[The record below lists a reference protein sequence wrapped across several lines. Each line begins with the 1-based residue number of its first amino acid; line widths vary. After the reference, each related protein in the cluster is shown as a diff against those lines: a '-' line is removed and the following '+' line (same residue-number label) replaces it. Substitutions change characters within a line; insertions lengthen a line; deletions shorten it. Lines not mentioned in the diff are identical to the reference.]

1 MKINGLRWLMIAL
14 VFLAT
19 VINYI
24 DRQTVSVLKTSI
36 SQDLGLS
43 NADYAAVQ
51 NSFLLFYGISQIIS
65 GRIYDVI
72 GTRRGFVFSIV
83 LWSIAALAHATAR
96 SAAAF
101 GVFRALLGF
110 GEAGN
115 WPGAA
120 KVAGECSRFASAR
133 WRLAFSTPVPQSAA
147 RCPRHSLRCW
157 RPPMAGG

>member
-36 SQDLGLS
+36 SQDLGMS

-51 NSFLLFYGISQIIS
+51 NSFLLFYGISQMVS
-65 GRIYDVI
+65 GRIYDMI
-72 GTRRGFVFSIV
+72 GTRRGFILSIV
-83 LWSIAALAHATAR
+83 VWSLAALAHAMAR

-101 GVFRALLGF
+101 SAFRALLGF

-115 WPGAA
+115 WPGAPRSPA
-120 KVAGECSRFASAR
+120 NGSLFASAR
-133 WRLAFSTPVPQSAA
+133 WRWAFSTQV
-147 RCPRHSLRCW
+147 
-157 RPPMAGG
+157 